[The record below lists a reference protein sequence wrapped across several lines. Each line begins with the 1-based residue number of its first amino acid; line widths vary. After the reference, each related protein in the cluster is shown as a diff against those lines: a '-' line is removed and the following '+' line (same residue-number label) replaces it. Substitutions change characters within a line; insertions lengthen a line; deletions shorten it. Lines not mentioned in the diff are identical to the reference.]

1 MTESRWRVCA
11 LANLCGV
18 IVFSGTSPVIEHPR
32 TSLMGLNLP
41 LIGEGVPL
49 RDSRRLQWVNHRRLL
64 EPIGNVPPAESE
76 TAYYRQLDGS
86 ALAG

>member
-1 MTESRWRVCA
+1 
-11 LANLCGV
+11 
-18 IVFSGTSPVIEHPR
+18 
-32 TSLMGLNLP
+32 MGLNLP

-76 TAYYRQLDGS
+76 TAYYRQLDGL